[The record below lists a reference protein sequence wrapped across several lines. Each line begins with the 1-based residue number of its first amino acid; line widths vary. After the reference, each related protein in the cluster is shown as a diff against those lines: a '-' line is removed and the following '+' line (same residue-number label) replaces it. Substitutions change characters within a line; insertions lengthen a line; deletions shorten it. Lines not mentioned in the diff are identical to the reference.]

1 MLSNGLRFAT
11 VKEFLAFLPTDERSL
26 TEQLRELIISEG
38 PELKERLSFN
48 VPYYKQ
54 HRDVCFIWP
63 ASVLWGKKKT
73 YAGVRFGLCY
83 GSLVPA
89 CEPYLQGGGRKQV
102 FWRDLTAV
110 SSSDERSIRSL
121 IRAAIRVD
129 HERSLGL
136 K

>member
-1 MLSNGLRFAT
+1 M
-11 VKEFLAFLPTDERSL
+11 
-26 TEQLRELIISEG
+26 
-38 PELKERLSFN
+38 
-48 VPYYKQ
+48 
-54 HRDVCFIWP
+54 CFIWP

-89 CEPYLQGGGRKQV
+89 YEPYLQGGGRKQV
-102 FWRDLTAV
+102 YWRDMTAV
-110 SSSDERSIRSL
+110 SSSDERIIRSL
-121 IRAAIRVD
+121 IRAAIQVD